1 MQNSK
6 EHRPKMTLHV
16 AKKIV
21 QQRTDA
27 LLPYARNSRTH
38 SEEQVYQI
46 AQSIREFGFTNPV
59 LVDADNNIVAGH
71 GRVLAAKQLGLQ
83 DVPTINVGWMTE
95 QQRRAYVIA
104 DNQLALNAG
113 WDDSVLAQEVA
124 WLQEQNFNTS
134 LLGFDTDFL
143 DGLLAE
149 EAATGEGLTDQDDA
163 PAVQA
168 NPITQLGDVWVMGK
182 HRLLCG
188 DSTSIDAVNTLTLG
202 GGY

>member
-1 MQNSK
+1 
-6 EHRPKMTLHV
+6 MTLHV